1 MFVPHRSLFATQSGE
16 PAPFLTG
23 VRANKAPY
31 SFSEQ
36 AGRPAVLL
44 HVGLLGLS
52 AGAPFAAAF
61 HRRAGEFE
69 ARGADVLCLVDATT
83 SHSSVYAAAPLATPH
98 VVFCPPEVL
107 RPWLFDPREPAVVV
121 VDGAM
126 RVIASIVSAD
136 PDDTV
141 EAAVAALAICAVAP
155 PRDETSLASGDA
167 SRNSPPERSSPLQGV
182 SKRWFTPPAGVQF
195 RARRPE
201 HAAGLFA
208 LFNERQFTHRAST
221 RNPLVNEAEVN
232 RWLDGIIAS
241 RKFEVVAISDAKLV
255 AFAGLYVHGD
265 LLDHCASLMLGV
277 CEEAQ
282 GRGIGSTLMAILLAT
297 AKLRANLRKVQLT
310 VFTDNTLAIRLYRS
324 FGFQFEGLHRCFSR
338 RGDGYVDAYSMAVI
352 FDC

>member
-1 MFVPHRSLFATQSGE
+1 M
-16 PAPFLTG
+16 
-23 VRANKAPY
+23 
-31 SFSEQ
+31 
-36 AGRPAVLL
+36 
-44 HVGLLGLS
+44 
-52 AGAPFAAAF
+52 
-61 HRRAGEFE
+61 
-69 ARGADVLCLVDATT
+69 
-83 SHSSVYAAAPLATPH
+83 
-98 VVFCPPEVL
+98 FCPPEVL
-107 RPWLFDPREPAVVV
+107 RPWLFEPREPAVVV

-141 EAAVAALAICAVAP
+141 EAALAALAICAVAP
-155 PRDETSLASGDA
+155 PRDETPLASGDA
-167 SRNSPPERSSPLQGV
+167 PRNSPPERSSPLQGV
-182 SKRWFTPPAGVQF
+182 SKRWFTPPDGVQF

-221 RNPLVNEAEVN
+221 RNPLVNEADVN
-232 RWLDGIIAS
+232 RWLDEIIAS

-255 AFAGLYVHGD
+255 AFAGLYVDGD

-282 GRGIGSTLMAILLAT
+282 GRGIGSTLMAICPRPRSCAQICARCSSLCLPT
-297 AKLRANLRKVQLT
+297 IRA
-310 VFTDNTLAIRLYRS
+310 AIRLYRS